1 MNIANQ
7 PDDPNHSD
15 PSSSGYLTDYR
26 AWLRLM
32 ARLQLNERWDH
43 KFDASDIA
51 QQTLL
56 EAWKVESQFRGNSQG
71 ERIAWLRTILG
82 RVISR
87 EIRQYDGT
95 QKRDPKRELSLQH
108 SIDESSI
115 LLSQF
120 AASNT
125 NTPSVNADNREQ
137 QMIIA
142 EVLESLPDDYRQVIM
157 MRNLQGLSHTE
168 IATEM
173 DRSERAIRM
182 LWLRALKQLRHE
194 VLKRQ

>member
-1 MNIANQ
+1 
-7 PDDPNHSD
+7 
-15 PSSSGYLTDYR
+15 
-26 AWLRLM
+26 M
-32 ARLQLNERWDH
+32 ACLQLDGRWER

-56 EAWKVESQFRGNSQG
+56 EAWKAESQFRGNSQG
-71 ERIAWLRTILG
+71 ERITWLRTILG

-95 QKRDPKRELSLQH
+95 QKRDPKREVSLQR
-108 SIDESSI
+108 SIDKSSI

-120 AASNT
+120 TTSNT

-142 EVLESLPDDYRQVIM
+142 EVLEGLPDDYRRVIM
-157 MRNLQGLSHTE
+157 MRNLQGLSHAE

>member
-1 MNIANQ
+1 
-7 PDDPNHSD
+7 
-15 PSSSGYLTDYR
+15 
-26 AWLRLM
+26 M

-108 SIDESSI
+108 
-115 LLSQF
+115 
-120 AASNT
+120 
-125 NTPSVNADNREQ
+125 
-137 QMIIA
+137 
-142 EVLESLPDDYRQVIM
+142 
-157 MRNLQGLSHTE
+157 
-168 IATEM
+168 
-173 DRSERAIRM
+173 
-182 LWLRALKQLRHE
+182 
-194 VLKRQ
+194 